1 MKIVRYRLD
10 DKIGYGKLCGQTQKV
25 YPVDGDIFGDYTIS
39 GEGVDVHQV
48 QLLAPVVPSKAVC
61 VGLNYKDHIAEFGMA
76 TPESPVL
83 FIKPT
88 TAVIGP
94 GEEIVRPALSQRVDY
109 EAELAVVIG
118 KTAKNVTPEQAWKYI
133 FGYTCAND
141 VTARDLQ
148 IPTGQWTIAKGFDTF
163 LPVGPHIET
172 ELDPSAL
179 RVRAILNDTVK
190 QDTNTKYLLFDVP
203 YLISYI
209 SRIMTLLPGD
219 LILTGTSSGI
229 APMVRGDQIT
239 VEIEGIGSLTNS
251 VC

>member
-109 EAELAVVIG
+109 EADGGGNRKNCKECDAGAGLEIYFRLYLRQRCDGAGFADSHRAVDH
-118 KTAKNVTPEQAWKYI
+118 
-133 FGYTCAND
+133 C
-141 VTARDLQ
+141 
-148 IPTGQWTIAKGFDTF
+148 
-163 LPVGPHIET
+163 
-172 ELDPSAL
+172 
-179 RVRAILNDTVK
+179 
-190 QDTNTKYLLFDVP
+190 
-203 YLISYI
+203 
-209 SRIMTLLPGD
+209 
-219 LILTGTSSGI
+219 
-229 APMVRGDQIT
+229 
-239 VEIEGIGSLTNS
+239 
-251 VC
+251 